1 MTETETKKRPP
12 DCAEAITVADIRSAA
27 GRLHGYARVTPLL
40 ESPFL
45 NEMAGRRVLI
55 KAECLQRTGSFKFRG
70 GWSALSALGAEDRA
84 RGVIAYS
91 SGNHAQGV
99 AHAAEL
105 HGVPA
110 VIVMPEDAPA
120 LKLANTHAHGAEVV
134 TYDRAN
140 RESREAIGEAIAAE
154 RGLTLIRPYD
164 EPMVMAGQGT
174 CGLEIAAQA
183 REAGVEKA
191 DVLVCCGGGGLT
203 SGIALAL
210 ETDAPGLRVR
220 PVEPEAGDD
229 VTRSLAS
236 GQRETVDLPVPS
248 ICDAIVTPQPGE
260 LTFPVMHRLC
270 GPGLTVSDE
279 DALRAM
285 AAIFLRLKLVA
296 EPGGAVAVAA
306 ALFRGDQIDGDA
318 VICTIS
324 GGNADPEMFARALE
338 MAA

>member
-1 MTETETKKRPP
+1 MSDPVSISDILAAQARLEGVARETPM
-12 DCAEAITVADIRSAA
+12 
-27 GRLHGYARVTPLL
+27 L

-70 GWSALSALGAEDRA
+70 GWSAVSSMTDNA
-84 RGVIAYS
+84 RKTGVIAYS

-110 VIVMPEDAPA
+110 VIVMPNDAPE
-120 LKLANTHAHGAEVV
+120 LKLANTRDHGAEVV
-134 TYDRAN
+134 LYDRPN
-140 RESREAIGEAIAAE
+140 RESREALGEQIAAE

-164 EPMVMAGQGT
+164 EPMVIAGQGT
-174 CGLEIAAQA
+174 CGLEIAEQA
-183 REAGVEKA
+183 RALGVEKA

-210 ETDAPGLRVR
+210 ESEAPGLRVR
-220 PVEPEAGDD
+220 PVEPATSDD
-229 VTRSLAS
+229 VKRSLAS
-236 GQRETVDLPVPS
+236 GKREANEGPITS
-248 ICDAIVTPQPGE
+248 ICDAIVTPSPGE
-260 LTFPVMHRLC
+260 LTFPILHRLC
-270 GPGLTVSDE
+270 GPGLSVTDDE
-279 DALRAM
+279 ALM
-285 AAIFLRLKLVA
+285 AVAQIFLRLKVVA

-306 ALFRGDQIDGDA
+306 ALFRKDDIEGDA

-324 GGNADPEMFARALE
+324 GGNTDPAMFARALATLE
-338 MAA
+338 DA